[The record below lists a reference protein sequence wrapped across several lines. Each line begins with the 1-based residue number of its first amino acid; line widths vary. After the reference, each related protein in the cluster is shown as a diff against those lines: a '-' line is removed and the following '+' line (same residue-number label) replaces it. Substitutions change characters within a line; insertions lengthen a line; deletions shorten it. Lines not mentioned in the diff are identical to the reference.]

1 MQQWAKHALGRGE
14 VVSWNHVYYVGK
26 KKVLRNKVALS
37 FSLHCTGETIFIP
50 SVIPITEL
58 LKEIDCS
65 FLQTFKIS
73 FKVFCLCLNKRH
85 NLINKNNGCVMCTCF
100 QFIFLL

>member
-1 MQQWAKHALGRGE
+1 MQQWTKHALGRGE

-26 KKVLRNKVALS
+26 KKILRNKVALG
-37 FSLHCTGETIFIP
+37 FSLHCTGETKFIP

-58 LKEIDCS
+58 LKEIDYS

-73 FKVFCLCLNKRH
+73 FKVFCVFK
-85 NLINKNNGCVMCTCF
+85 
-100 QFIFLL
+100 